1 MTGKEK
7 KTSFPM
13 LPGAHWWALREK
25 FKQSIPGVVTDS
37 YLAATLNMQP
47 KSARG
52 NVLPYL
58 EDIGLID
65 KDGKTQELAKA
76 WRDDRQYADVCKK
89 IREKVYPEDLLAA
102 ATNPEEDRSAANRWF
117 ANHTGAGVVA
127 VRRMVQFY
135 TILMEADVTK
145 KKQDTPAD
153 GKSSRKPEARVRKL
167 SQTQPVD
174 EKSLTKTPIHA
185 DTTQGTSGHQ
195 VSALSPGVCINL
207 QIHISSDATPDQID
221 KIFESMA
228 KHIYKK

>member
-1 MTGKEK
+1 MTEK

-13 LPGAHWWALREK
+13 LPGAHWWALRDK

-47 KSARG
+47 KSARA

-76 WRDDRQYADVCKK
+76 WRDDHQYADVCKK
-89 IREKVYPEDLLAA
+89 MREMVYPGDLLAA
-102 ATNPEEDRSAANRWF
+102 APNPAQDRTPAARWF
-117 ANHTGAGVVA
+117 SNHTGAGASA

-135 TILMEADVTK
+135 TILVEADVAK
-145 KKQDTPAD
+145 KKQDTLAD
-153 GKSSRKPEARVRKL
+153 GKSPKKREERARR
-167 SQTQPVD
+167 
-174 EKSLTKTPIHA
+174 A
-185 DTTQGTSGHQ
+185 RTTQMAEKKPPVATTGPAAITPHTGGHQ
-195 VSALSPGVCINL
+195 TSSPPPGVCINL
-207 QIHISSDATPDQID
+207 QIHISSDSTPDQID